1 MWATVRAQG
10 IVNTGL
16 LKTSSDIPEAQGAG
30 IDGMAGRDG
39 DANSGAYVG
48 MFQDNWEQGM
58 TAAFCGEQVF
68 AHLADGRFYC
78 LLMDNSATYVKP
90 AAAAAAAAF
99 SRFSP
104 FDAVESSPQTLEL
117 NVCVCAFYQI
127 AGYRYG
133 ADESVRRNDDE
144 EAD

>member
-1 MWATVRAQG
+1 MCAQG

-30 IDGMAGRDG
+30 IDGMTGRDG

-90 AAAAAAAAF
+90 AAAAAAAAAF
-99 SRFSP
+99 SRFPS
-104 FDAVESSPQTLEL
+104 FDAVECALFTGSGAQRMC
-117 NVCVCAFYQI
+117 VCVLS
-127 AGYRYG
+127 
-133 ADESVRRNDDE
+133 DRRL
-144 EAD
+144 